1 MKAKVKSRW
10 AAWTLAAAL
19 STAPCA
25 ANAADLID
33 LIPSLYGSDGISLAT
48 TPAASHTAHFSIV
61 SLASINRLNQQIAA
75 EAGGFPFSSSIGGF
89 SFEFDPTLGDFVSTT
104 KTLGPLIA
112 ERAATLG
119 KGRFNANFS
128 YTYLQYS
135 EFGGESLDNFEV
147 VARHDADIV
156 GFPDVLEQFER
167 ETVGI
172 DMDIDISVQI
182 LALAATYGLTDR
194 LDAGLL
200 LPYALVDMDVRSMAR
215 VIESP
220 ANTLFPQVHTFDGGP
235 EMPSDRADG
244 SASGLGDVVL
254 RAKYQVSTNE
264 KMHIAAAALVQLG
277 TGDADNFLGTGEMA
291 LRPFLVFSRT
301 LGRNITQ
308 HLNIGYEFNLDRNE
322 RSALEYALGF
332 DAGNSRYT
340 LAGELLGS
348 HESNGDGIGD
358 DIVDTAWG
366 LKWNPQGRLLV
377 GLNTRF
383 PLNDAGLR
391 SNFTSTLNL
400 AYEF

>member
-1 MKAKVKSRW
+1 MKTKAKSRW
-10 AAWTLAAAL
+10 AAWILAA
-19 STAPCA
+19 SVSISPCTARA
-25 ANAADLID
+25 TDLID
-33 LIPSLYGSDGISLAT
+33 LIPSLYGGDGISLAT
-48 TPAASHTAHFSIV
+48 TPAASHTAHFSIA

-89 SFEFDPTLGDFVSTT
+89 SFAFDPILGDFVSTT

-112 ERAATLG
+112 ERATTQG

-135 EFGGESLDNFEV
+135 EFGGESLGDFEV
-147 VARHDADIV
+147 VARHDADII

-167 ETVGI
+167 ESVGI
-172 DMDIDISVQI
+172 GMDIDISVQI
-182 LALAATYGLTDR
+182 LALSATYGLTDR

-200 LPYALVDMDVRSMAR
+200 LPYALVDMDVRSTAR
-215 VIESP
+215 VIESA
-220 ANTLFPQVHTFDGGP
+220 ANTLFPHVHTFDGGP
-235 EMPSDRADG
+235 EMPNDRAHG
-244 SASGLGDVVL
+244 SSSGLGDVVF
-254 RAKYQVSTNE
+254 RAKYQVSKSE
-264 KMHIAAAALVQLG
+264 KMQIAAAALVQLG

-301 LGRNITQ
+301 LGRNITP
-308 HLNIGYEFNLDRNE
+308 HLNVGYEFNLDRNE

-340 LAGELLGS
+340 FAGELLGS
-348 HESNGDGIGD
+348 HESDGDGIGD

-366 LKWNPQGRLLV
+366 LKWNPRGRLLV

-391 SNFTSTLNL
+391 SNVTSTLNL
-400 AYEF
+400 EYEF